1 MPDYIDLTLVYGA
14 DRWSQPFLF
23 ESPTIKPIHNHEDHG
38 RSNTFFSS
46 PCHLGT
52 HIDAP
57 YHFIETGARITELD
71 VSLFIGDAVM
81 LDLRHCPGGDVR
93 ISDNDL
99 EAAAAGR
106 DLTDR
111 IVVLHTGWV
120 DRAFGRDGR
129 DYYGPEHP
137 SFSTDAAKWLVGQAP
152 RSVVVDT
159 LVDVV
164 EPPRHGDNP
173 VHRTILGEG
182 IPIIENVRNL
192 ELLPPDG
199 FRIIALPLAL
209 EGADGAPARVV
220 AEI

>member
-1 MPDYIDLTLVYGA
+1 MPKHIDLTLVYGS

-23 ESPTIKPIHNHEDHG
+23 EAPTIRPIHNHEEHG
-38 RSNTFFSS
+38 RSNTYFGT

-57 YHFIETGARITELD
+57 YHFVEGGARITDLD

-81 LDLRHCPGGDVR
+81 LDLRACPGGDIR
-93 ISDNDL
+93 ISETDL
-99 EAAAAGR
+99 EDATGGR
-106 DLTDR
+106 DLSDQ

-120 DRAFGRDGR
+120 DRAFGRKGQ
-129 DYYGPEHP
+129 DYYGPGHP
-137 SFSTDAAKWLVGQAP
+137 SFSPEAAEWLVSQNP

-173 VHRTILGEG
+173 VHRIVLGAG
-182 IPIIENVRNL
+182 VPLIENVRSL
-192 ELLPPDG
+192 ELLPLDG
-199 FRIIALPLAL
+199 FRIIALPIAL
-209 EGADGAPARVV
+209 HGADGAPARVV
-220 AEI
+220 AEL